1 MAKALPRP
9 DPDRREL
16 TLIGHL
22 EELRYRLI
30 VCIAALFVLTFIS
43 FFFAKPVLEFLIKP
57 VTAVS
62 PFLPPPPVQ
71 PSIVLR
77 VDAGGSLS
85 VKQPAALADFDPAA
99 PPPHLVL
106 EFAAADDAR
115 TTRAIDLTPKKS
127 GSDLIYTNPMDPFM
141 MPFKV
146 SIILGILLSLGVWV
160 YQIWRF
166 VAPGLTEPEKRV
178 VGPML
183 AGAIVLFPVGAGFAY
198 VLFFLLIPV
207 MQRYI
212 VPGIATLYTIRD
224 YLKLMTSMM
233 IVFGVIFEL
242 PLVVALLARIG
253 IVTPAFLRH
262 YRRHIYVGLSVVAMV
277 ITPADPF
284 SMLIALIPLVI
295 LFECSVWLS
304 GIMALMRSR
313 ELDDAETPAGES

>member
-1 MAKALPRP
+1 MGKALQRRE
-9 DPDRREL
+9 PDRREL

-30 VCIAALFVLTFIS
+30 VCIAALVFFTCVS
-43 FFFAKPVLEFLIKP
+43 FFVAKPALEFLIRP
-57 VTAVS
+57 VTTES
-62 PFLPPPPVQ
+62 PFLPPPPAQ
-71 PSIVLR
+71 PSIVLEVDEAGR
-77 VDAGGSLS
+77 VS
-85 VKQPAALADFDPAA
+85 VREPAALAALDPAA
-99 PPPHLVL
+99 PPPHLVM
-106 EFAAADDAR
+106 EFPAAGDGG
-115 TTRAIDLTPKKS
+115 TTRAIDLTPKRA

-160 YQIWRF
+160 FQIWRF
-166 VAPGLTEPEKRV
+166 VAPGLTDPEKRV

-183 AGAIVLFPVGAGFAY
+183 TGAIILFPIGAGFAY

-262 YRRHIYVGLSVVAMV
+262 YRRHIYVALSVVAMV

-284 SMLIALIPLVI
+284 SMIVALVPLII
-295 LFECSVWLS
+295 LFECSVWLA
-304 GIMALMRSR
+304 GIMALMRRR
-313 ELDDAETPAGES
+313 EMAEEESPADGV